1 MNDEIHSS
9 PSPITAGKWD
19 ARLYDDKHAYVYRY
33 GMELLDLLQ
42 PQPHERFLDLGCGT
56 GHLTHEL
63 AQRSAEVIGIDASE
77 EMIQQARARYP
88 ALAFRLDDA
97 RTFVLDRP
105 VDGVISN
112 AVLHW
117 ILEAESVVRQV
128 SQCLKPGGR
137 FVFEFGGKGNVAH
150 IEAAIRRV
158 LDRAGFRENARL
170 PVYYFPSI
178 AEYASLLEAHKLE
191 VIYTALFERPTPLED
206 GGKGLRNWMCLFARA
221 FFETIPPDHR
231 EALFTEIETELRPF
245 LYYDECWHADYR
257 RLRMKALKH
266 R

>member
-105 VDGVISN
+105 VDGARQRRQHPSTVVPLLFFSIS
-112 AVLHW
+112 
-117 ILEAESVVRQV
+117 IKRQ
-128 SQCLKPGGR
+128 
-137 FVFEFGGKGNVAH
+137 
-150 IEAAIRRV
+150 
-158 LDRAGFRENARL
+158 
-170 PVYYFPSI
+170 
-178 AEYASLLEAHKLE
+178 
-191 VIYTALFERPTPLED
+191 
-206 GGKGLRNWMCLFARA
+206 LRNV
-221 FFETIPPDHR
+221 
-231 EALFTEIETELRPF
+231 
-245 LYYDECWHADYR
+245 
-257 RLRMKALKH
+257 
-266 R
+266 